1 MDVTIPLVIGA
12 ATLAGVVVI
21 APVTKYA
28 LDIYP
33 FLYANTRCSSR
44 LSFLLTKKSYEE
56 LLASTSKD
64 EAFAL
69 LEDSYYSK
77 IVEHSK
83 DFFSFSES
91 LEDDAYNTYN
101 WLSTIVPPVI
111 APIINSLNMKFEISE
126 IKKILNALKENK
138 DVEEIKFISDPE
150 LKLKLESAKD
160 FQSLTVALEG
170 THYNVVFQ
178 NKSLDQLSE
187 LNTQLDKYY
196 LGNLIS
202 TINVVTDKK
211 AAEPFLEYAR
221 VLIDM
226 FNIRALIR
234 GIGANKNTELI
245 ESGNLNKEEL
255 TGVTDIAQL
264 GSTLTNSI
272 YGEFIGDINNL
283 NIENG
288 FYKFFLKQAGNVVA
302 KYTIKSGSVVRFII
316 MKEIE
321 TRNLN
326 SLIKLKSEGFQQEKI
341 RPLLM
346 VE

>member
-1 MDVTIPLVIGA
+1 MDVTIPLVVGA

-56 LLASTSKD
+56 LLAATSKD
-64 EAFAL
+64 EVFAL
-69 LEDSYYSK
+69 LDDSYYST

-83 DFFSFSES
+83 EFFSFSES
-91 LEDDAYNTYN
+91 LEEDLYKTYN
-101 WLSTIVPPVI
+101 WLSTVVPPVL
-111 APIINSLNMKFEISE
+111 APVINAINLKFELNE
-126 IKKILNALKENK
+126 IRKILNLLKENK
-138 DVEEIKFISDPE
+138 KIESVKHINNEE
-150 LKLKLESAKD
+150 LKLKLESVKD
-160 FQSLTVALEG
+160 FQSLTVAIEESP
-170 THYNVVFQ
+170 YNFIFQ
-178 NKSLDQLSE
+178 NKSSNNISE
-187 LNTQLDKYY
+187 LNTKLDKYY
-196 LGNLIS
+196 IENIAS
-202 TINVVTDKK
+202 TISSVTDKK

-221 VLIDM
+221 VLTDI

-234 GIGANKNTELI
+234 NIESNNNEVLI
-245 ESGNLNKEEL
+245 EDGNLKKDEL
-255 TGVTDIAQL
+255 EGVTDRPQL
-264 GSTLTNSI
+264 ESTLSNSM
-272 YGEFIGDINNL
+272 YGEFIGEINNL

-288 FYKFFLKQAGNVVA
+288 FYKYLRRQAGNVAA

-326 SLIKLKSEGFQQEKI
+326 SLVKLKSEGFQTEKI

>member
-288 FYKFFLKQAGNVVA
+288 FYKFFLKQAGNVAA